1 MPCLKWDGKW
11 DASWDASPFLER
23 EKMARVG
30 NKLSARKVE
39 TVKEIGKYSD
49 GNGLYLRV
57 AEDGKR
63 WLFMGTLNGKRI
75 ELGLGSALSVSLADA
90 RDKAAENRALLAAGK
105 DPRKVRKE
113 QAAAEAAKNDRPTF
127 GDFTL
132 EFIDTQKAAWR
143 NDKHRDQWIF
153 TMSVKKDAEG
163 NWIDDGY
170 CLSIRKK
177 YVDEIDTEMLLEILK
192 PIWTVKPETARR
204 VRGRIETILDA
215 AKARGKRSGE
225 NPARWRGHLDHL
237 LPAAAKLSRGH
248 HSAMPFSAVPAYVKK
263 LQGNQTIS
271 NLALTFAILNAN
283 RSGEVLGAQ
292 WPEFD
297 MGARVWHIPA
307 ERMKNGKAHDV
318 PLSDGAI
325 AILEEAEQLKSNDFV
340 FPGARGKQLSV
351 MALTMAMRRTG
362 AGSYTPH
369 GFRSAFRDWAGDE
382 TNFQRDD
389 IEQCLAH
396 TVRDKTER
404 AYRRSNALLKR
415 RQILDAWWK
424 YLSNDTSNVT
434 NITDHKKAG

>member
-1 MPCLKWDGKW
+1 
-11 DASWDASPFLER
+11 
-23 EKMARVG
+23 MARVG

-39 TVKEIGKYSD
+39 TLKETGKYSD

-57 AEDGKR
+57 ADDGKR
-63 WLFMGTLNGKRI
+63 WIFMGTLNGKRLG
-75 ELGLGSALSVSLADA
+75 LGLGSALAVSLADA

-105 DPRKVRKE
+105 DPREVRKE
-113 QAAAEAAKNDRPTF
+113 LAAAEAAKNDRPRF

-132 EFIDTQKAAWR
+132 EFIETQKATWR

-170 CLSIRKK
+170 ALPLRKK
-177 YVDEIDTEMLLEILK
+177 FVDEIDTDMLLEILK
-192 PIWTVKPETARR
+192 PIWNTKPETARR

-215 AKARGKRSGE
+215 AKARGKRTGE

-248 HSAMPFSAVPAYVKK
+248 HSAMPFAAVPAYVKK
-263 LQGNQTIS
+263 LQGNLTIS
-271 NLALTFAILNAN
+271 NLAMLFTIFNAS
-283 RSGEVLGAQ
+283 RSGEVLGAV
-292 WPEFD
+292 WPEID
-297 MGARVWHIPA
+297 MDAQVWHIPA
-307 ERMKNGKAHDV
+307 ERMKNGKPHDV
-318 PLSDGAI
+318 PLSDGAMTV
-325 AILEEAEQLKSNDFV
+325 LEEAEQLKRNEYV

-362 AGSYTPH
+362 AGVYTPH

-424 YLSNDTSNVT
+424 YLGNDRNNVT
-434 NITDHKKAG
+434 NIGDHKKAG